1 MRPIFRLPTAE
12 VGLVLEAIRARAFW
26 VEASV
31 RQMAAGLPDP
41 DDAPFLECAWAAGAP
56 LVTGNIRH
64 FPKSIAKTALV
75 LTPAQ
80 FVDSLAERER

>member
-1 MRPIFRLPTAE
+1 
-12 VGLVLEAIRARAFW
+12 
-26 VEASV
+26 
-31 RQMAAGLPDP
+31 MAAGLPDP
-41 DDAPFLECAWAAGAP
+41 DGAPFLECAWAAGAP

-75 LTPAQ
+75 LTPSQ